1 MTKHILT
8 VALIA
13 AALVIMILVLPTIG
27 GGNPI
32 MKFG

>member
-1 MTKHILT
+1 MAKHILT

-27 GGNPI
+27 GGNPLYR
-32 MKFG
+32 FG